1 LHLVDRGNESRVA
14 PAPTLR
20 DEPVVRRAH
29 LADGRTIDVRVVVP
43 DDPYIDRVQLDTVV
57 AELECE
63 GEVLAVVTTP
73 LDAADVDHAL
83 LLGERLR
90 LGLEDGSLEPSAD
103 GIEAVAST
111 MPA

>member
-1 LHLVDRGNESRVA
+1 VGDGRDWWGFGLHRVDGGNESCVA

-63 GEVLAVVTTP
+63 GEVLAVVMTP
-73 LDAADVDHAL
+73 LDAADVVGA
-83 LLGERLR
+83 
-90 LGLEDGSLEPSAD
+90 
-103 GIEAVAST
+103 
-111 MPA
+111 